1 MRPFSV
7 IQSRY
12 KHFCTIILVGLLI
25 FGLVPT
31 ALIIYQQLQVDE
43 GTVSSLGFYSKD
55 SLRAINVPTLW
66 FTTSNFQVAA
76 KPLFDLNK
84 ARNATMK

>member
-43 GTVSSLGFYSKD
+43 GKVSSLDFYSKD
-55 SLRAINVPTLW
+55 SLRTIKVH
-66 FTTSNFQVAA
+66 
-76 KPLFDLNK
+76 FDLPLVTFK
-84 ARNATMK
+84 

>member
-1 MRPFSV
+1 MRHIIPFSV

-43 GTVSSLGFYSKD
+43 GKVSSHLYSKD
-55 SLRAINVPTLW
+55 SLRTVKVSTLI
-66 FTTSNFQVAA
+66 A
-76 KPLFDLNK
+76 L
-84 ARNATMK
+84 